1 MDENKF
7 RQFIIALRSMEME
20 GRTAIDVFYFTGMN
34 DLTEEQKK
42 IVTNEFGK
50 VRTVERVAPVYFEN
64 DFY

>member
-1 MDENKF
+1 
-7 RQFIIALRSMEME
+7 MEME
-20 GRTAIDVFYFTGMN
+20 GRTTIDVFYFMGMN

-42 IVTNEFGK
+42 IITNEFGK